1 MLFLLIALFGPWFAP
16 YGNNQQIVA
25 DARQAPTAAHWFG
38 TDNLGRDVYSRVLL
52 GARDILLLA
61 GLGTLAAV
69 ALGTSLGLISGY
81 LGRFFD
87 EVLMRF
93 FDSLL
98 AMPALLLALLLLG
111 TLGPSRNSVL
121 MVIVV
126 VYTPIVARVV
136 RSVVLA
142 VKTKAFVEAARVQGE
157 LLPAILF
164 REILPSTLPALA
176 VEASLRFS
184 YAIFLVASLG
194 FLGVGVQPP
203 SPDWGSDGQRGPQ
216 LCRSGAMGALLSG
229 WSDCTGCD
237 RRQPDVGRFEA
248 RPAGG
253 KLTTW
258 PTPRRNRLRPVLTIE
273 DLTVGYRTG
282 SGWRD
287 AVRGVSLELVAWP
300 DLRAGRRERV
310 RGRRRWPWR

>member
-1 MLFLLIALFGPWFAP
+1 MLEDVAASASTGAFPTQGQRLWRALRQLYAQSPSAFGTTVFMLFLLIALLGPWFAP
-16 YGNNQQIVA
+16 YGSNQQIVA
-25 DARQAPTAAHWFG
+25 DARQAPTAVHWFG
-38 TDNLGRDVYSRVLL
+38 TDNLGRDVFSRVVL
-52 GARDILLLA
+52 GARDILSLA
-61 GLGTLAAV
+61 GLGTLVAV

-87 EVLMRF
+87 EALMRF

-136 RSVVLA
+136 RSVVLT
-142 VKTKAFVEAARVQGE
+142 VKSKAFVEAARVQGE
-157 LLPAILF
+157 SLAAILF

-203 SPDWGSDGQRGPQ
+203 SPDWGLMVKEARSYVDQAPWALYFPAGAIALAVIGVNLMSDGLKR
-216 LCRSGAMGALLSG
+216 
-229 WSDCTGCD
+229 
-237 RRQPDVGRFEA
+237 
-248 RPAGG
+248 
-253 KLTTW
+253 
-258 PTPRRNRLRPVLTIE
+258 VLQAE
-273 DLTVGYRTG
+273 G
-282 SGWRD
+282 
-287 AVRGVSLELVAWP
+287 
-300 DLRAGRRERV
+300 
-310 RGRRRWPWR
+310 

>member
-1 MLFLLIALFGPWFAP
+1 MLEAASERPSAGAAPSRVRRLWRALRQLYGRSASAFGTTVFLLFLLIALLGPWIAP
-16 YGNNQQIVA
+16 FGSNQQIVT
-25 DARQAPTAAHWFG
+25 DARQPPTSVHWFG
-38 TDNLGRDVYSRVLL
+38 TDNLGRDVYSRVVL
-52 GARDILLLA
+52 GARDILALA

-69 ALGTSLGLISGY
+69 VLGTSLGLVSGY

-87 EVLMRF
+87 EALMRF

-111 TLGPSRNSVL
+111 TLGPSRNSIL

-136 RSVVLA
+136 RSVVLS
-142 VKTKAFVEAARVQGE
+142 VKTKAFVEAARLQGE
-157 LLPAILF
+157 SLLGLLF

-203 SPDWGSDGQRGPQ
+203 SPDWGLMVKEARSYVEQAPWALYFPAMAIALAVIGVNLMSDGLKR
-216 LCRSGAMGALLSG
+216 
-229 WSDCTGCD
+229 
-237 RRQPDVGRFEA
+237 V
-248 RPAGG
+248 
-253 KLTTW
+253 
-258 PTPRRNRLRPVLTIE
+258 
-273 DLTVGYRTG
+273 
-282 SGWRD
+282 
-287 AVRGVSLELVAWP
+287 
-300 DLRAGRRERV
+300 LRAEG
-310 RGRRRWPWR
+310 

>member
-1 MLFLLIALFGPWFAP
+1 MLEDVAASASTGAVPDRERRLWRALRELYAQSASAFGTTAFLLFLLIALLGPWIAP
-16 YGNNQQIVA
+16 YGSNQQIVA
-25 DARQAPTAAHWFG
+25 DARQAPTAVHWFG
-38 TDNLGRDVYSRVLL
+38 TDNLGRDVFSRVVL
-52 GARDILLLA
+52 GARDILSLA

-87 EVLMRF
+87 EALMRF

-157 LLPAILF
+157 SLAAILF

-203 SPDWGSDGQRGPQ
+203 SPDWGLMVKEARSYVDQAPWALYFPAGAIALAVIGVNLMSDGLKR
-216 LCRSGAMGALLSG
+216 
-229 WSDCTGCD
+229 
-237 RRQPDVGRFEA
+237 
-248 RPAGG
+248 
-253 KLTTW
+253 
-258 PTPRRNRLRPVLTIE
+258 VLQAE
-273 DLTVGYRTG
+273 G
-282 SGWRD
+282 
-287 AVRGVSLELVAWP
+287 
-300 DLRAGRRERV
+300 
-310 RGRRRWPWR
+310 